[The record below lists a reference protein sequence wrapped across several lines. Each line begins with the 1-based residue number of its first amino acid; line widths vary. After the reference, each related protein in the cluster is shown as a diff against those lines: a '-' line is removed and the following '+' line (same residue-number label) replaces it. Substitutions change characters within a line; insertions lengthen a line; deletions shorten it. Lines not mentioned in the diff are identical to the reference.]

1 MEEEFL
7 SKKRTLEDDS
17 DTINFERAQRNQ
29 WQKHKKAKLNELMQ
43 NSSNPIV
50 NEYKEKKR
58 KETKEFR
65 RGPGTIV
72 SSRLFDYELISLTFF
87 RCPVHQGSKTS
98 AMDWSFS

>member
-43 NSSNPIV
+43 NSNNPIV

-65 RGPGTIV
+65 RGPGT
-72 SSRLFDYELISLTFF
+72 
-87 RCPVHQGSKTS
+87 
-98 AMDWSFS
+98 